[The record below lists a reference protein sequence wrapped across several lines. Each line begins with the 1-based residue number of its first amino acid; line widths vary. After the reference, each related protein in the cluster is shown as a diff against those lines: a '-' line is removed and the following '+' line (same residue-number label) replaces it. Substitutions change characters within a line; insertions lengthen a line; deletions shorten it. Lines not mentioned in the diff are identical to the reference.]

1 MAADVGETG
10 PVVAAVVV
18 PLTAVA
24 AAAVG
29 PSVAVVG
36 VAVAVVASAAD
47 AGEAQEVMAVAEGE
61 DLRTAEPRRPA
72 VHTALNLAAVSVVR
86 VEMMFHSSVL
96 RKNNSPSLRVFE
108 AFIPALVPLLF
119 VIKSESVIFF
129 NLFT

>member
-36 VAVAVVASAAD
+36 VAVAVVASAED

-61 DLRTAEPRRPA
+61 DLRTAGPRRPA
-72 VHTALNLAAVSVVR
+72 VHTALNLAAVSVVGSKLTAISISLAL
-86 VEMMFHSSVL
+86 SS
-96 RKNNSPSLRVFE
+96 
-108 AFIPALVPLLF
+108 AFLDCPDL
-119 VIKSESVIFF
+119 
-129 NLFT
+129 